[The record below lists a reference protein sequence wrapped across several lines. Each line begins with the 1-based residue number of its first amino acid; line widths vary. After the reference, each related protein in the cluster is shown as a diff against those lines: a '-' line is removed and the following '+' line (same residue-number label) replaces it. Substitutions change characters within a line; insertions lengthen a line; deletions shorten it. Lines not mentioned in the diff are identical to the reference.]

1 MLNLILSIDDDRVTQ
16 MLNQMIFSRTA
27 FAKKCLP
34 FINGDEAINYFQ
46 QLTEMAGT
54 PDNTPA
60 VIFLDLNMPII
71 GGWEFMAKM
80 KEKFI
85 HQFPGIKV
93 VILSSSID
101 PDEKKRA
108 DENPNVIAFLNKPLT
123 MDMIN
128 TLKQHPEL
136 KGNFGEVG

>member
-16 MLNQMIFSRTA
+16 MLNQMIFSRTT

-34 FINGDEAINYFQ
+34 FMNGDEAVTYFN

-80 KEKFI
+80 EEKFT
-85 HQFPGIKV
+85 HQFPDIKV

-101 PDEKKRA
+101 PEEKKQA
-108 DENPNVIAFLNKPLT
+108 KENPTVIAFLNKPLT
-123 MDMIN
+123 LDMIN
-128 TLKQHPEL
+128 ELKQHPDLKKNFSEL
-136 KGNFGEVG
+136 